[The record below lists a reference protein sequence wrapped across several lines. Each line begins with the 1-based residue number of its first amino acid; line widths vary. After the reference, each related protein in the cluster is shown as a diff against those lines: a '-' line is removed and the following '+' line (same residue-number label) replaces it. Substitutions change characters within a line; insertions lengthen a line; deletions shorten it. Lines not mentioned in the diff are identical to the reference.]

1 MAKTESLMT
10 AAKCQIPPNGVAIDR
25 LWPKGINSNRNGKP
39 IRTPSLRAEVGTT
52 DCVNVEQRLKTIKA
66 EGCLNRADKVEPS
79 RGQETTVAAMGV
91 GTGGTNNRGSRGTDC
106 SNKIMTAGTVQT
118 KCGNLRKPISDM
130 VPPLVTKMAPT
141 DDTGMMHY
149 QWIVRESVRTTSM
162 LMPSNYLEIPEVR
175 LPRIFLHLAEEA
187 RNVEVKDEL
196 SCCSEEAQHQRTVL
210 PSPIL
215 VTVMVDRQPI
225 PIKNVLA
232 NTDTS
237 AEMLTNVKYV
247 GQCKPID
254 RVDQVASP
262 DTTEQPI
269 WLGLNTEVRRN
280 ASVDTG
286 GLTLNQLNN
295 DNRWTGWAWW
305 AHRIRPS
312 GRSGSVRR

>member
-1 MAKTESLMT
+1 
-10 AAKCQIPPNGVAIDR
+10 
-25 LWPKGINSNRNGKP
+25 
-39 IRTPSLRAEVGTT
+39 
-52 DCVNVEQRLKTIKA
+52 
-66 EGCLNRADKVEPS
+66 
-79 RGQETTVAAMGV
+79 MGV

-118 KCGNLRKPISDM
+118 KCGNLRKSISGM

-149 QWIVRESVRTTSM
+149 QWIARESVRTTEM
-162 LMPSNYLEIPEVR
+162 LMPSNYLDIPDLR

-196 SCCSEEAQHQRTVL
+196 SCCSEEVQPQRTGL

-215 VTVMVDRQPI
+215 VTVMVDRKPI
-225 PIKNVLA
+225 LIKNVLA

-269 WLGLNTEVRRN
+269 WLGLNTEARRN
-280 ASVDTG
+280 ASADTG
-286 GLTLNQLNN
+286 GPDVKSVEQRQPVDRLGPVGPQNTTERPKMNENEITPVNPVGQDVNLTEQ
-295 DNRWTGWAWW
+295 DE
-305 AHRIRPS
+305 PVD
-312 GRSGSVRR
+312 RSGPVGPQSTTEQSALLGLIMDGTNNPVVYPGGPDMNSAG